1 MWLRLQRCGGR
12 IIKQS
17 GVCVCCKAQ
26 KVIIL
31 MAHIWKRESARGRR
45 VAFIPVVVQIG
56 RNPTH
61 AKFIPGRAK
70 VLLLL
75 VFGYC
80 SSVCERETSSHPR
93 FLCPRSLLLYM
104 LVYIYKQ
111 AGGRKESF
119 LLVSLSLCSVKR
131 DALEIVVCV
140 RLGFGTRTLL
150 KEKLGAFSNTQK
162 PLISIFLR
170 SL

>member
-1 MWLRLQRCGGR
+1 MCG
-12 IIKQS
+12 
-17 GVCVCCKAQ
+17 KAQ

-104 LVYIYKQ
+104 LVYIYIQ
-111 AGGRKESF
+111 AGRRPERKFFASF
-119 LLVSLSLCSVKR
+119 IVIVLREKRCIGNSSVCASRFWHTNAAEREARCILQHTK
-131 DALEIVVCV
+131 AIN
-140 RLGFGTRTLL
+140 FN
-150 KEKLGAFSNTQK
+150 FST
-162 PLISIFLR
+162 
-170 SL
+170 